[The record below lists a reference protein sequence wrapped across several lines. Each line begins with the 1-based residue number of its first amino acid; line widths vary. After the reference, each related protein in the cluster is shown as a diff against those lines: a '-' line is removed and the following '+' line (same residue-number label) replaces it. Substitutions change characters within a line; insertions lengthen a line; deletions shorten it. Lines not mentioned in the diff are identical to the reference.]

1 MSIKNIKISMKK
13 IIFLAVMAISTL
25 ATQAQTLDKFFEK
38 YSEDERFSYV
48 VVGGDMVNTAKAIAG
63 ADKND
68 KMPKV
73 NAVKILSLENS
84 SDEKLK
90 KEIVTEITSI
100 LENNHYIKTLET
112 REKGER
118 VKIYS
123 RNNGKNDSETVII
136 SVEKKEVSI
145 VWTRDNGSKNGK
157 GFVSDN
163 NLFFPDSLSINN

>member
-1 MSIKNIKISMKK
+1 MKK
-13 IIFLAVMAISTL
+13 IIFLAVMAISAL
-25 ATQAQTLDKFFEK
+25 VTQAQTLDKFFEK

-48 VVGGDMVNTAKAIAG
+48 VVGGDMVNAAKAITG
-63 ADKND
+63 TDKSN

-73 NAVKILSLENS
+73 NAVKILTLENS
-84 SDEKLK
+84 SDEKLR
-90 KEIVTEITSI
+90 KEMVAEITSI
-100 LENNHYIKTLET
+100 LENNHYIKTVET

-123 RNNGKNDSETVII
+123 KSNGKNESETVII

-145 VWTRDNGSKNGK
+145 VWTKDNGAKNGT

-163 NLFFPDSLSINN
+163 NVFFPDSLATSR